1 MSRECVVLRYTK
13 RVKRHFG
20 SYGLIFSSVNDT
32 IGYLDIDD
40 FVTIG
45 GELRGKPSFDISKE
59 NLSLFFFY

>member
-13 RVKRHFG
+13 RVKPHFG

-40 FVTIG
+40 FVTIKVNYVG
-45 GELRGKPSFDISKE
+45 GHDLT
-59 NLSLFFFY
+59 

>member
-32 IGYLDIDD
+32 IDYLDIDD
-40 FVTIG
+40 FVTIEVNYVG
-45 GELRGKPSFDISKE
+45 SHHLT
-59 NLSLFFFY
+59 